1 MAILMA
7 TVKMTFSLDE
17 QTARRLNQTAEQMSI
32 PKSQVVREA
41 IADYSARADRL
52 SPSER
57 DRLLEAFDRLVPKIK
72 PRPREE
78 VEAELAAIRE
88 ARRNWRGGRRE

>member
-1 MAILMA
+1 MAIPMA

-17 QTARRLNQTAEQMSI
+17 QTAKRLNRTAEQLSI

-41 IADYSARADRL
+41 ISDYSARADRL

-57 DRLLEAFDRLVPKIK
+57 DRLLEAFDRLVPKIPK
-72 PRPREE
+72 RPAREADE
-78 VEAELAAIRE
+78 EIAAIRA
-88 ARRNWRGGRRE
+88 ARRSGGRGGE

>member
-1 MAILMA
+1 MAIPVA
-7 TVKMTFSLDE
+7 TIKMTFSLDE
-17 QTARRLNQTAEQMSI
+17 QTAKRLNRTAEQLSI

-41 IADYSARADRL
+41 ISDYSARADRL

-57 DRLLEAFDRLVPKIK
+57 DRLLEAFDRLVPRIE

-78 VEAELAAIRE
+78 IEAELAALRE
-88 ARRNWRGGRRE
+88 ARRNWRGGSRE

>member
-1 MAILMA
+1 MA

-17 QTARRLNQTAEQMSI
+17 QTANRLNRTAEQLSI

-57 DRLLEAFDRLVPKIK
+57 DRLLEAFDRLVPKIP
-72 PRPREE
+72 PRPQEE
-78 VEAELAAIRE
+78 VEVELAAIRE
-88 ARRNWRGGRRE
+88 ARRNWRGGGRD

>member
-17 QTARRLNQTAEQMSI
+17 QTAKRLDRTAEQLSI

-41 IADYSARADRL
+41 ISDYSARADRL

-57 DRLLEAFDRLVPKIK
+57 DRLLKAFDTLVPRIK
-72 PRPREE
+72 PRPPEE
-78 VEAELAAIRE
+78 SAAELEAIRE
-88 ARRNWRGGRRE
+88 ARRGGGRGHRE